1 MLAVIVVMGLPML
14 NVLAVSLST
23 QAGSENPGLVLFPS
37 PATLEGYRFIWSY
50 INLWRPFVNTAYVA
64 VVGTIL
70 HVILSAM
77 GGYVLMQRGLPLR
90 KIMTTFVIL
99 TMTIPGELTLVSIY
113 QVNRDFGLV
122 NRFAGLIMN
131 GAASGFSILLMRNY
145 FMSIPQSLA
154 EAARMDGSSELSTFL
169 RIYLRLAVPATM
181 TVATLAVHPPVEQ
194 HRPRRDADLRSQEDD
209 PARHPAGDARG
220 GAVHLGH
227 GLHLR
232 QRQDGGGGHLGAA
245 ADRPV
250 FLGTAL
256 LRRGR
261 HAGRHE
267 GVSAEPVDGITASRC
282 EASSFRGGDGMRKI
296 LAAAMV
302 LAIVASAAAFATGT
316 DEATG
321 AVLALAGGHGR
332 QGRRG
337 EQALR
342 GRPREGDGSR
352 DHLGEAWRA
361 ATTSC

>member
-1 MLAVIVVMGLPML
+1 MTGSSTRAARAGRLGARLPVPVAAVNGFAMLAVIVVMGLPML

-37 PATLEGYRFIWSY
+37 PATLEGYSFIWSY
-50 INLWRPFVNTAYVA
+50 ISLWRPFANTAYVA

-122 NRFAGLIMN
+122 NRFAGLIIN

-181 TVATLAVHPPVEQ
+181 TVGTLAFIHRWNNIALVVTLISDLKKTTLPVI
-194 HRPRRDADLRSQEDD
+194 LRGMLVEVQSTSGTAYIYANAKMAAVVISALPLIVLYFSAQ
-209 PARHPAGDARG
+209 RFFVAGAM
-220 GAVHLGH
+220 
-227 GLHLR
+227 
-232 QRQDGGGGHLGAA
+232 LGA
-245 ADRPV
+245 
-250 FLGTAL
+250 TK
-256 LRRGR
+256 
-261 HAGRHE
+261 E
-267 GVSAEPVDGITASRC
+267 
-282 EASSFRGGDGMRKI
+282 
-296 LAAAMV
+296 
-302 LAIVASAAAFATGT
+302 
-316 DEATG
+316 
-321 AVLALAGGHGR
+321 
-332 QGRRG
+332 
-337 EQALR
+337 
-342 GRPREGDGSR
+342 
-352 DHLGEAWRA
+352 
-361 ATTSC
+361 